1 MFLLRLTLD
10 FIAVGML
17 LAALAY
23 WWLDNRTHELIG
35 TAMFLLV
42 IVHNV
47 FNRWWYGTI
56 RKGRRAP
63 RGLMTTVLNL
73 SLLAVMLTLLI
84 TSLMISRDV
93 FGFMSLD
100 GSFTVR
106 DIHKLASYW
115 ALVIISIHLGL
126 HWSMVMSA
134 VRGALGVAKGNSGRT
149 LVLRMIA
156 VAVAAYGMHSS
167 FEMTIGSK
175 LVLQPTLDMWDFE
188 ASTLGFFAHYASIV
202 GLYVVLAH
210 YAVTWKW
217 DRWRRRDPRQL
228 RRHPIAPVRSC
239 GTSKAH
245 SGTGAR

>member
-1 MFLLRLTLD
+1 MRLALD
-10 FIAVGML
+10 FIAVGLL

-63 RGLMTTVLNL
+63 RALMTTVLNL

-93 FGFMSLD
+93 FGFLALD
-100 GSFTVR
+100 GGFTLR
-106 DIHKLASYW
+106 EIHKLVSYW
-115 ALVIISIHLGL
+115 AMIIVSIHLGL
-126 HWSMVMSA
+126 HWSMVMGA
-134 VRGALGVAKGNSGRT
+134 VRGALGVAKGNGGRT
-149 LVLRMIA
+149 LALRMIA
-156 VAVAAYGMHSS
+156 AAIVACGVDSS

-188 ASTLGFFAHYASIV
+188 ASTLGFFARYASII
-202 GLYVVLAH
+202 GLYAVLAH
-210 YAVTWKW
+210 YAVAWMQ
-217 DRWRRRDPRQL
+217 DGRRRREPRELRRDPGEPTGSRPASNV
-228 RRHPIAPVRSC
+228 HI
-239 GTSKAH
+239 
-245 SGTGAR
+245 GTGVG

>member
-1 MFLLRLTLD
+1 MLD
-10 FIAVGML
+10 FVAVGLL

-84 TSLMISRDV
+84 TSLMISRDLFV
-93 FGFMSLD
+93 FMSLD

-106 DIHKLASYW
+106 EIHKLASYW
-115 ALVIISIHLGL
+115 AMIIVSIHLGL
-126 HWSMVMSA
+126 HWSMVMGA
-134 VRGALGVAKGNSGRT
+134 VRGALGVAKGNWGRT
-149 LVLRMIA
+149 LALRMIA
-156 VAVAAYGMHSS
+156 AAVVACGVDSS
-167 FEMTIGSK
+167 FEMTIGLK

-188 ASTLGFFAHYASIV
+188 ASTLGFFAHYAAIV
-202 GLYVVLAH
+202 GLYAVLAH
-210 YAVTWKW
+210 YVVTWMQ
-217 DRWRRRDPRQL
+217 DGRRSREPREL
-228 RRHPIAPVRSC
+228 RRHPSEPTGSPPA
-239 GTSKAH
+239 SKAH
-245 SGTGAR
+245 IGTGVG